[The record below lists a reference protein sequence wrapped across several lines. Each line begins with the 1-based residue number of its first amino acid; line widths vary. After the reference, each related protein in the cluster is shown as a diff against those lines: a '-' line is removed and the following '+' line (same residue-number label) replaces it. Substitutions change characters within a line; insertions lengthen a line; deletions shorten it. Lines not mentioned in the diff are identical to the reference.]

1 MESEQEKLAV
11 ETISL
16 TKTYKGKAAV
26 NHLNVKVREGAIYGF
41 IGRNGAGKSTT
52 LRMLCGL
59 AKPTEGEIRIFG
71 KPASD
76 PYAARRIGCLVEAT
90 GLYPGMT
97 ARQNMMMKAKC
108 MGLTDERSVDKALAS
123 TGLTETGSKKVRYF
137 SMGMKQ
143 RLGIALALLGNPD
156 LLILD
161 EPINGLDPEGTREV
175 RQLLLALCQEEGKTL
190 IISSHILGELSKIAT
205 HYGIIKEGH
214 LVEQIDREHLENN
227 CRDYFQIEV
236 NDSKRALPLILEH
249 AQRAKGQ
256 AGGTVQ
262 ARNTPAKQAPDIQA
276 EVMEDRMIRL
286 YNLKDGA
293 WLNQLLIENGIQVYS
308 SGFHQMNLEEY
319 FLKRMDNLTAGETAA
334 SQGGES
340 HV

>member
-1 MESEQEKLAV
+1 MEREQEKLAV
-11 ETISL
+11 ETLSL

-26 NHLNVKVREGAIYGF
+26 NHLNMKVRQGAIYGF

-52 LRMLCGL
+52 LKMLCGL

-71 KPASD
+71 KPARN
-76 PYAARRIGCLVEAT
+76 PYAARRIGCLIEAT

-108 MGLTDERSVDKALAS
+108 MGLTDEKSVDRALAS
-123 TGLTETGSKKVRYF
+123 TGLADTGSKKARYF

-143 RLGIALALLGNPD
+143 RLGIGLALLGNPD

-175 RQLLLALCQEEGKTL
+175 RELLLALSQEGKTL

-205 HYGIIKEGH
+205 HYGIIKEGN
-214 LVEQIDREHLENN
+214 LVEQIDRETLEGN

-236 NDSKRALPLILEH
+236 DDSKRALPLILEH
-249 AQRAKGQ
+249 APQM
-256 AGGTVQ
+256 
-262 ARNTPAKQAPDIQA
+262 QA
-276 EVMEDRMIRL
+276 EVMDDRIIRL
-286 YNLKDGA
+286 YDLKDGA
-293 WLNQLLIENGIQVYS
+293 WLNHLLIENRVQVYS
-308 SGFHQMNLEEY
+308 SGFHHMDLEEY
-319 FLKRMDNLTAGETAA
+319 FLNRMDNLAEGRK
-334 SQGGES
+334 GGEE